1 MASGYKGLSAL
12 TEIQEHDPVKRL
24 IQSKVAK
31 MEFFSAFTSSEIET
45 LSERLV
51 GYRAGK
57 GDAVFVE
64 GEKAGYLCIIVEGR
78 LSIIKDTGTGKS
90 RTITEVPAG
99 RMIGE
104 MSLIDGEPHSATA
117 VASEST
123 LLAALTEQSLELL
136 VKDNP
141 VLGAKLYKTMAVMIS
156 QRLRRTDA
164 ELVNY
169 LD

>member
-1 MASGYKGLSAL
+1 MVSGNTGLNAL
-12 TEIQEHDPVKRL
+12 TKILEHDPVKRL
-24 IQSKVAK
+24 IQSKLSK
-31 MEFFSAFTSSEIET
+31 MAFFGEFTSSDIET

-51 GYRAGK
+51 GYRAEK

-64 GEKAGYLCIIVEGR
+64 GEKAGYLCIIIEGQ
-78 LSIIKDTGTGKS
+78 LAIVKDTGTGKS

-99 RMIGE
+99 RIIGE

-117 VASEST
+117 VASEPT
-123 LLAALTEQSLELL
+123 LLAALTEQSLDSLIE
-136 VKDNP
+136 DDP
-141 VLGAKLYKTMAVMIS
+141 ALGTKLYKMIAVMIS

>member
-1 MASGYKGLSAL
+1 MANGHTGLNAL
-12 TEIQEHDPVKRL
+12 TEIREHDPVRRL
-24 IQSKVAK
+24 IQSKLSK
-31 MEFFSAFTSSEIET
+31 MVFFGEFTDSEIET
-45 LSERLV
+45 LSDRLV
-51 GYRAGK
+51 GYRAEK

-64 GEKAGYLCIIVEGR
+64 GEKAGYLCIVIEGQ
-78 LSIIKDTGTGKS
+78 LSIVKDTGTGKS

-99 RMIGE
+99 KLIGE

-136 VKDNP
+136 SEDNP
-141 VLGAKLYKTMAVMIS
+141 ALGAKLYKTIAVMLS